1 MPQRHEQSDNILVR
15 LTGKQVYLAK
25 RRLIDEGNS
34 LLRNFSIEIRKREA
48 DSRGL
53 PSARLILVTFIC
65 ATVTISERR
74 FDKEKHDSARKQGE
88 ETRKNESNG
97 IIGSNYKKVVSF
109 ELPTRTLVVI
119 KVY

>member
-88 ETRKNESNG
+88 ETRKM
-97 IIGSNYKKVVSF
+97 KVM
-109 ELPTRTLVVI
+109 ELSVVI
-119 KVY
+119 TRKLYHSSFLRVR